1 MIETIL
7 GAVYGIPIWTCEGRV
22 IGSLE
27 GFIHGAVYGK
37 FLCLCCCMG
46 YVHM

>member
-7 GAVYGIPIWTCEGRV
+7 GAMYGIPIGTCDSRV

-27 GFIHGAVYGK
+27 GFIDGAVYGK
-37 FLCLCCCMG
+37 CLCLFSFKG